1 MGYKGA
7 PGAIATVEGCTVK
20 VTANNSIN
28 ILKIMGFRNREL
40 ASRAGKLSSRKGVP
54 NRASSQVREAFKQLV
69 ERNLPQMQTDLD
81 SLEPRD
87 RLKFMLDLSKLI
99 LPQLQSISIDDLR
112 EREMQGFNILT
123 INIKDNSDESND
135 SNDSDDSDG
144 SDDSNSR
151 I

>member
-144 SDDSNSR
+144 SDDSNSGN
-151 I
+151 